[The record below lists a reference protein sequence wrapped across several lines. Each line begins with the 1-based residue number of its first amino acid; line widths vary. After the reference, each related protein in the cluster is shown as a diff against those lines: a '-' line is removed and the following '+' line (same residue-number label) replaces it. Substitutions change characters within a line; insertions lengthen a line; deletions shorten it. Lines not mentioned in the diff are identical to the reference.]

1 MKTDTNTR
9 HVLESVLVNL
19 SLLIHARLND
29 DEKRASHENMD
40 YLIRKMDEA
49 RVPYS
54 VQNSLFYI
62 AQKIDVRS
70 AYLSDMLRAAFD
82 RVGVVCPF

>member
-1 MKTDTNTR
+1 MNTSINTR
-9 HVLESVLVNL
+9 HVLESVIVNL
-19 SLLIHARLND
+19 SLLHHARLND
-29 DEKRASHENMD
+29 DEKRASRENMD
-40 YLIRKMDEA
+40 DLIQQMDAA

-70 AYLSDMLRAAFD
+70 AYLSDMLRTAFD
-82 RVGVVCPF
+82 HVGVVCPF

>member
-1 MKTDTNTR
+1 MKNDINTR
-9 HVLESVLVNL
+9 HILESVLVNL
-19 SLLIHARLND
+19 SFLHHARLND
-29 DEKRASHENMD
+29 DEKRASRENMD
-40 YLIRKMDEA
+40 DLIQQMDAA

-70 AYLSDMLRAAFD
+70 AYLSDMLRSAFD